1 MQNLND
7 QFDEYRD
14 CLRVV
19 WNLALRHRL
28 KGTVAFPDVSQAL
41 LAALVLDDLR
51 EATPLNTKRTADHGI
66 PGLGSVTGYIPAL
79 GVVFC
84 VLRLLYCRRSSAE
97 TRSRGLPQRLEA
109 RVWVSGYT
117 TLMFLTFEMPIKRST
132 SNMWRR
138 SLQQTSAALSGA
150 ASSY

>member
-41 LAALVLDDLR
+41 LDALVLDDLR
-51 EATPLNTKRTADHGI
+51 EATPLNTKRTADHRI

-79 GVVFC
+79 GVAICAF
-84 VLRLLYCRRSSAE
+84 
-97 TRSRGLPQRLEA
+97 TRCTADGRA
-109 RVWVSGYT
+109 R
-117 TLMFLTFEMPIKRST
+117 E
-132 SNMWRR
+132 
-138 SLQQTSAALSGA
+138 
-150 ASSY
+150 